1 MTEASLPAPD
11 PQTEPAQTSR
21 RRMLLRAAVFGVVA
35 IGAAVFILPAVPRAQ
50 HVRLHLGSGS
60 SQLTKASA
68 RVGRAGA
75 WDRVTS
81 WRFDHGAPPSISW
94 EFELPNGAREIEVEL
109 TTASDSVTRKVS
121 VDLEGGE
128 TNVELQEAMR
138 GLP

>member
-11 PQTEPAQTSR
+11 PHTEPGQTKSR
-21 RRMLLRAAVFGVVA
+21 RLLLRALVFGVVA
-35 IGAAVFILPAVPRAQ
+35 IFAAVFVLPAVPRAQ

-60 SQLTKASA
+60 SRLTRASA

-75 WDRVTS
+75 WDRVAS

-94 EFELPNGAREIEVEL
+94 ELELPNGAREIEVEL
-109 TTASDSVTRKVS
+109 TSASDSVTKKLS

-128 TNVELQEAMR
+128 TTVELQEAMR

>member
-11 PQTEPAQTSR
+11 PQTEPAQTKSR
-21 RRMLLRAAVFGVVA
+21 RLLLRAAVFGVVA
-35 IGAAVFILPAVPRAQ
+35 IGAAVFVLPAVPRAQ

-60 SQLTKASA
+60 SQLTRASA
-68 RVGRAGA
+68 RVGKPGA

-81 WRFDHGAPPSISW
+81 WRFEHGAPPAISW
-94 EFELPNGAREIEVEL
+94 DFELPNGPQEIEVEL
-109 TTASDSVTRKVS
+109 VTAGDSVTKKLS

-128 TNVELQEAMR
+128 TTVELQEAMR